1 MKFMLDPKAGSD
13 ELIISGEEYK
23 YLIKVRRHVV
33 GDLIVFR
40 HRDTLNIAH
49 HYRLEKTDGRNG
61 YFVRES
67 SLNSLCE
74 APKKLHIGWCIVDP
88 KTIEKTLPMLMEL
101 GVSKITLIHCK
112 RSQRNFRLD
121 FERFNR
127 IMESAMMQCGR
138 TSLIE
143 FFETPALSTFLNA
156 NPEAI
161 VLDFGGE
168 ALDQNETFETVVI
181 GCEGGFDES
190 ERKSCSSHRIRHFN
204 LPMVL
209 RSETAAV
216 AIAAMRL

>member
-1 MKFMLDPKAGSD
+1 MKFMLHPQAGLA
-13 ELIISGEEYK
+13 ELVVSGEEYK
-23 YLIKVRRHVV
+23 YLIKVRRHTL
-33 GDLIVFR
+33 GDLIAFR
-40 HRDTLNIAH
+40 DRDDLLKEHR
-49 HYRLEKTDGRNG
+49 YRLERTDGRHG
-61 YFVRES
+61 YFTLES
-67 SLNSLCE
+67 SLKSPCE

-112 RSQRNFRLD
+112 RSQRNFRFD

-127 IMESAMMQCGR
+127 IMESSMMQCGR

-143 FFETPALSTFLNA
+143 FSETPALSTFLNA
-156 NPEAI
+156 NPQAVI
-161 VLDFGGE
+161 LDFGGE
-168 ALDQNETFETVVI
+168 ALPSDEIFETVVI

-216 AIAAMRL
+216 AIASMRL

>member
-67 SLNSLCE
+67 SLNSPCE
-74 APKKLHIGWCIVDP
+74 ASKKLHIGWCIVDP

-143 FFETPALSTFLNA
+143 FSETPALSTFLNA